1 MSPPKHK
8 QLDWTRKR
16 RLNEG
21 GVPQSREANRRLR
34 RQRPRFTIS
43 TTMPR
48 TDAEYELYYWP
59 NIQGRGEFIRLA
71 LEEAGVKYRDV
82 ARERGGM
89 KKLQRFLEAK
99 RQSHPPFA
107 PPFIKVGDL
116 VLAQTSKILEYLAP
130 RVKLIGK
137 SESDRLF
144 AAQLQLTI
152 ADCAAE
158 VHETHHPISVESYFE
173 QQIPEAKKR
182 TKAFLA
188 QRVPK
193 YLGYFESILAA
204 QKVPEPW
211 LIGARL
217 SYVDLSLFQL
227 VTGLNYAFP
236 KRMRG
241 YASEIPATRNL
252 CERVAQRPRIKAY
265 LASKRRLAFNES
277 GIFRHYEALDR

>member
-1 MSPPKHK
+1 MLAATTSAFH
-8 QLDWTRKR
+8 D
-16 RLNEG
+16 
-21 GVPQSREANRRLR
+21 VPA
-34 RQRPRFTIS
+34 
-43 TTMPR
+43 MPSINP
-48 TDAEYELYYWP
+48 EVELYYWP

-71 LEEAGVKYRDV
+71 FEEAGVKYRDV

-99 RQSHPPFA
+99 RQSQPPFA
-107 PPFIKVGDL
+107 PPFIKFGDL
-116 VLAQTSKILEYLAP
+116 VLAQTSKILEFFAP
-130 RVKLIGK
+130 RLQLIGK
-137 SESDRLF
+137 SEADRLF

-152 ADCAAE
+152 ADSVAE

-173 QQIPEAKKR
+173 QQIPEAKQR

-193 YLGYFESILAA
+193 YFNYFESILAA
-204 QKVPEPW
+204 QKGPERW

-227 VTGLNYAFP
+227 VMGLSYAFP
-236 KRMRG
+236 KRMRVL
-241 YASEIPATRNL
+241 ASEIPASLDL
-252 CERVAQRPRIKAY
+252 CERVSERPRIKAY